1 MESRNGYD
9 EIPAIAFQQ
18 GVGVEEGQEMYLLA
32 APTKWLLAHCTI
44 DRYRPEIDDD
54 DFEKQGYQ
62 RTLSSTHINKIRRYV
77 LGTLRDSRSSRAL
90 PIFPTSILLSSR
102 EDLEFLPDNTQ
113 RSSQQNRVSTGVL
126 RIPNNLKLY
135 IIDGQHRIEG
145 LRKAVETAAE
155 EQQKALLEDYHLPV
169 TIMRCER
176 KPQEVIHFVTI
187 NKEAKSVRTDLAERL
202 LDSLFNKY
210 PNIIRSEDQIEKIT
224 KKTKWLAVARALETT
239 PDQPWFGRIAKPN
252 EQRKGGKVASEG
264 QLSKSLR
271 HIFKGVSLGWSL
283 DKRIR
288 YVIDFWKAIKELLPE
303 AFQDPSEY
311 VIQAAVGFGTLNRL
325 LPKLANHYDGTP
337 ESIKRVLE
345 GIDPYFTDAEY
356 WKRGT
361 GEATQYSGEGGYQKH
376 ADMIAEA
383 IEDKLAATQ

>member
-1 MESRNGYD
+1 MVNENGY
-9 EIPAIAFQQ
+9 EEVRVIAFQQ
-18 GVGVEEGQEMYLLA
+18 GVGIEEGQEMYLLA
-32 APTKWLLAHCTI
+32 APTKWLLTRCTI

-102 EDLEFLPDNTQ
+102 EDLEFHPDNTQ
-113 RSSQQNRVSTGVL
+113 RSSQQNRASTGVL
-126 RIPNNLKLY
+126 RLPNNSKLY

-145 LRKAVETAAE
+145 LRAAIE
-155 EQQKALLEDYHLPV
+155 AAPNEQQKALLEDYHLPV
-169 TIMRCER
+169 TIMVCKS

-202 LDSLFNKY
+202 LDSLYRKD
-210 PNIIRSEDQIEKIT
+210 PDLIRSDDQRDLIAI
-224 KKTKWLAVARALETT
+224 KTKWLAVVEALETT
-239 PDQPWFGRIAKPN
+239 PNQPWFGRIARPN
-252 EQRKGGKVASEG
+252 EQRKGEKVASEG

-271 HIFKGVSLGWSL
+271 HIFNASLGWSL
-283 DKRIR
+283 DKIKR
-288 YVIDFWKAIKELLPE
+288 YVIDFWKALEELLPE
-303 AFQDPSEY
+303 AFENPSEY
-311 VIQAAVGFGTLNRL
+311 VIQGAVGFGALHRL
-325 LPKLANHYDGTP
+325 LPTVIALHYDGTP
-337 ESIKRVLE
+337 ESIKRILE

-361 GEATQYSGEGGYQKH
+361 GEATQYSSEGGYQKH
-376 ADMIAEA
+376 ADMIAYA
-383 IEDKLAATQ
+383 INEKLAASQ